1 MQVIVN
7 KYMEINIF
15 KDELRSLSLRK
26 EMQILLYLLPVI
38 RNVRKYFFDY
48 Y

>member
-38 RNVRKYFFDY
+38 RNVSKYFY
-48 Y
+48 